1 MNDTNSNK
9 TNSVLP
15 EELIK
20 TIRNSLQSNGVL
32 PTTSHAQQ
40 DLSHS
45 ILNKLKNFFN
55 QLVPEEINSP
65 NKMTTELVVE
75 QTQNST
81 LM

>member
-1 MNDTNSNK
+1 M
-9 TNSVLP
+9 LP

-20 TIRNSLQSNGVL
+20 TIRNSLQSNDVL
-32 PTTSHAQQ
+32 PTTHHAQQ
-40 DLSHS
+40 DVSYS